1 MNHAPNLTR
10 FRRTLLL
17 VCILM
22 WASAFCL
29 SHIPLP
35 QLPPLP
41 GKDKSL
47 HFIGFACLAS
57 ILLLTLV
64 AHGRGHDQKLLRRSA
79 ITLMV
84 TAVYGAID
92 EITQPLVNRHGAGD
106 DWLADV
112 AGSVAA
118 VIVWG
123 IVLSVMGRRKK
134 PKTPP

>member
-1 MNHAPNLTR
+1 MNHAPNLAG
-10 FRRTLLL
+10 FRRSLLL

-29 SHIPLP
+29 SHIPLER
-35 QLPPLP
+35 LPALP

-47 HFIGFACLAS
+47 HFIGFACLGS

-64 AHGRGHDQKLLRRSA
+64 AHSRRHDHKLLRLSA
-79 ITLMV
+79 ITLVV

-92 EITQPLVNRHGAGD
+92 EMTQPLVRRYGALD

-118 VIVWG
+118 VVIWG
-123 IVLSVMGRRKK
+123 IVLSVMGRKKK
-134 PKTPP
+134 PKTQP

>member
-1 MNHAPNLTR
+1 MNHTPNLTR

-17 VCILM
+17 MCILM
-22 WASAFCL
+22 WVSAFCL

-35 QLPPLP
+35 QLPDLP
-41 GKDKSL
+41 GKDKGL

-57 ILLLTLV
+57 ILLLTLM
-64 AHGRGHDQKLLRRSA
+64 AHGRGHDQKLLRRCA
-79 ITLMV
+79 ITLLV

-92 EITQPLVNRHGAGD
+92 ELTQPLVKRHGTVD

-123 IVLSVMGRRKK
+123 IVLSVLGKKKK
-134 PKTPP
+134 PKTQP